1 MSSFLQYGNVYP
13 EVQNTITSRAGNNLL
28 VSQLKPWIRV
38 SSSYNNGLVIASN
51 LQSDTF
57 EARYGEPVTLSAG
70 FVHDSGR
77 VGNNFAGDSV
87 WPRATSFNRQHRP
100 SPVIEAISIKNG
112 TEGLSRKL
120 NFTIKAF
127 TLPQLDMITAY
138 FLEPRFWCLAEWGW
152 NTQLAYN
159 QMAKVQN
166 TSVNSATCD
175 IISYINL
182 GVLKDKRKNSQ
193 GNYDAFLGVITGGSV
208 DYGED
213 ETYLVNV
220 EVMTQGEI
228 PAYLQQHKGTPLK
241 IDFDKETGKVK
252 DGQRNKSSELFDPE
266 TEIQDAESAN
276 EFGKALF
283 MYMYN
288 DLPLCKRTQRLMK
301 YVDDPIWT
309 SEYNYINMNQ
319 TAREKMSSELKDETV
334 KITNREYNGS
344 NDQIVDTK
352 IPDGQPLIGKERFI
366 RMELAWEILNTTDL
380 ILAPQ
385 QIQCGDSKK
394 SLDSQI
400 SIENTIVRAHKHMF
414 SVNKD
419 TLYVPNAKAP
429 DFGLYDVLMNTNE
442 SSESFI
448 RFEDGQLATKNLEP
462 NGLPE
467 ANKFPQPIEC
477 KVSGIK
483 VFDDSVFEINQDAY
497 EWGYL
502 KDLYINFDFFVSCMS
517 KNGYVIKDVAIDIL
531 NGLSSGVNLFWDF
544 QIVEAG
550 STSTKNGNSG
560 DSCLIVVDKNFSG
573 KPPGTYN
580 STLSL
585 QSIGTKSP
593 FLDFKMKMEV
603 IGAIANQV
611 MAQTNQATSP
621 EMSSYAVEDKV
632 EAFRGLFATQP
643 DRVGLLLN
651 TIHKESLEYARE
663 EAEQQQQQQEAVE
676 TDVLLTQY
684 KAYMEYLQKV
694 SAGTAVYDPI
704 LYTPIENLAW
714 ALLFNDKVEESVNL
728 GIENKKAYVIS
739 ATTETTNYITE
750 GESTT
755 ETKKRKTNYD
765 IFMQNAGVYPLINN
779 PNINFRDLDIN
790 TNLDT
795 LVIDDRTI
803 VCGVWQDTQLLRQIY
818 EYDLRG
824 GGIIDY
830 KIGASKNPGYLP
842 IEVTFTIHG
851 VSGIKV
857 GDMLHFK
864 DLPAI
869 YRSKLFSV
877 FDVEHTLNDDMWQT
891 TVVSKLRPIDY
902 NPNK

>member
-1 MSSFLQYGNVYP
+1 ML
-13 EVQNTITSRAGNNLL
+13 
-28 VSQLKPWIRV
+28 
-38 SSSYNNGLVIASN
+38 
-51 LQSDTF
+51 
-57 EARYGEPVTLSAG
+57 
-70 FVHDSGR
+70 
-77 VGNNFAGDSV
+77 
-87 WPRATSFNRQHRP
+87 
-100 SPVIEAISIKNG
+100 
-112 TEGLSRKL
+112 
-120 NFTIKAF
+120 
-127 TLPQLDMITAY
+127 
-138 FLEPRFWCLAEWGW
+138 
-152 NTQLAYN
+152 
-159 QMAKVQN
+159 
-166 TSVNSATCD
+166 
-175 IISYINL
+175 
-182 GVLKDKRKNSQ
+182 
-193 GNYDAFLGVITGGSV
+193 
-208 DYGED
+208 
-213 ETYLVNV
+213 
-220 EVMTQGEI
+220 
-228 PAYLQQHKGTPLK
+228 
-241 IDFDKETGKVK
+241 
-252 DGQRNKSSELFDPE
+252 
-266 TEIQDAESAN
+266 
-276 EFGKALF
+276 
-283 MYMYN
+283 
-288 DLPLCKRTQRLMK
+288 
-301 YVDDPIWT
+301 
-309 SEYNYINMNQ
+309 
-319 TAREKMSSELKDETV
+319 
-334 KITNREYNGS
+334 
-344 NDQIVDTK
+344 
-352 IPDGQPLIGKERFI
+352 
-366 RMELAWEILNTTDL
+366 
-380 ILAPQ
+380 
-385 QIQCGDSKK
+385 
-394 SLDSQI
+394 
-400 SIENTIVRAHKHMF
+400 
-414 SVNKD
+414 
-419 TLYVPNAKAP
+419 
-429 DFGLYDVLMNTNE
+429 
-442 SSESFI
+442 
-448 RFEDGQLATKNLEP
+448 
-462 NGLPE
+462 
-467 ANKFPQPIEC
+467 
-477 KVSGIK
+477 
-483 VFDDSVFEINQDAY
+483 
-497 EWGYL
+497 
-502 KDLYINFDFFVSCMS
+502 
-517 KNGYVIKDVAIDIL
+517 
-531 NGLSSGVNLFWDF
+531 
-544 QIVEAG
+544 
-550 STSTKNGNSG
+550 
-560 DSCLIVVDKNFSG
+560 
-573 KPPGTYN
+573 
-580 STLSL
+580 
-585 QSIGTKSP
+585 
-593 FLDFKMKMEV
+593 
-603 IGAIANQV
+603 
-611 MAQTNQATSP
+611 
-621 EMSSYAVEDKV
+621 MSSYAVEDKV

-651 TIHKESLEYARE
+651 TIHKESLEYARQ